1 MKSVVALLLA
11 GLLLLGSL
19 LPHNDLAELGKLP
32 QLLPPPRA

>member
-11 GLLLLGSL
+11 GLLLGSL